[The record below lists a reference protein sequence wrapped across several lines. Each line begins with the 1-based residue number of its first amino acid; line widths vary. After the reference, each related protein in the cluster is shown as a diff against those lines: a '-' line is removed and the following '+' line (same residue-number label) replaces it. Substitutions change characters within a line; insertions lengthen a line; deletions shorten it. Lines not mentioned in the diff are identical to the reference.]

1 MLKMLLRALVTGTLA
16 LSSSAVLA
24 GESFVVCVGEIK
36 CPENAKRVRCG
47 TPVEA
52 ILKRLCKTT
61 ENQPK
66 QEGAVA
72 SKPAKKAEPMD
83 CTPEV
88 VTITCP
94 TR

>member
-1 MLKMLLRALVTGTLA
+1 MLKMLLRALVAAGTFA

-24 GESFVVCVGEIK
+24 GESFVVCVGEVN
-36 CPENAKRVRCG
+36 CPENGKRVRCG
-47 TPVEA
+47 TPVHA

-66 QEGAVA
+66 QEGVVVGGP
-72 SKPAKKAEPMD
+72 PAKGTD

-88 VTITCP
+88 ITITCP
-94 TR
+94 SR